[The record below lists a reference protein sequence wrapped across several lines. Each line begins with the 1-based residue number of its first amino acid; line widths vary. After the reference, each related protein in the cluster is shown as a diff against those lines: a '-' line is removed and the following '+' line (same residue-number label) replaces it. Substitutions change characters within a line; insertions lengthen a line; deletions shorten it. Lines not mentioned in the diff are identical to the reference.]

1 MENTS
6 IHPTL
11 LQRKIVHIDM
21 DCFYAAVEV
30 RDNPS
35 LKGKPVIVGGQPGSR
50 GVVATCSYEA
60 RKFGI
65 HSAMSSSQAYK
76 RCPSAIF
83 IKPNSEKYRAVSSQI
98 RDVFKRYTHVVE
110 PLSLD
115 EAFLDV
121 TAHQLY
127 GTEIA
132 KRIRSEVFSDT
143 GLTCS
148 AGVGPNKLIAKIASD
163 MNKPNGITV
172 VPPHKAKSF
181 MEHLSLRKIPGV
193 GSVTEKKLNSLG
205 FNVCKEIW
213 PVHIVEL
220 ERKLGRRLAGWLYD
234 RSRGLDE
241 RPVKT
246 ERIRKSLSAE
256 KTFSEDIN
264 DLDKLKEEMHKI
276 SARVSELLV
285 KKELKGK
292 TITLKVKYSDFEQL
306 TRCISIEQKTND
318 EQSLF
323 DVSYQLLLK
332 TDVGVRSVRLLGI
345 GVSSFGELGS
355 TDSSLTFRN
364 GVQQSLF

>member
-1 MENTS
+1 MEKMS

-98 RDVFKRYTHVVE
+98 RDVFKRYTDVIE

-121 TAHQLY
+121 TEHQLY

-143 GLTCS
+143 ELTCS

-172 VPPHKAKSF
+172 VPPHKAKVF

-205 FNVCKEIW
+205 FKLCKEIW
-213 PVHIVEL
+213 PIHISEL
-220 ERKLGRRLAGWLYD
+220 ERKLGKRMAGWLYD
-234 RSRGLDE
+234 RSRGIDE
-241 RPVKT
+241 RPVRT

-256 KTFSEDIN
+256 RTFSEDLN
-264 DLDKLKEEMHKI
+264 DLDKIQEEIRKI
-276 SARVSELLV
+276 SVRVSEQLV
-285 KKELKGK
+285 KKDLKGK
-292 TITLKVKYSDFEQL
+292 TITLKIKYSDFEQI
-306 TRCISIEQKTND
+306 TRCISIERKTND
-318 EQSLF
+318 VDELF
-323 DVSYQLLLK
+323 EVSYQLLLK
-332 TDVGVRSVRLLGI
+332 TEVGARSVRLLGI
-345 GVSSFGELGS
+345 GVSSFGDSEV
-355 TDSSLTFRN
+355 TDSSITFSN
-364 GVQQSLF
+364 GVQQVLF